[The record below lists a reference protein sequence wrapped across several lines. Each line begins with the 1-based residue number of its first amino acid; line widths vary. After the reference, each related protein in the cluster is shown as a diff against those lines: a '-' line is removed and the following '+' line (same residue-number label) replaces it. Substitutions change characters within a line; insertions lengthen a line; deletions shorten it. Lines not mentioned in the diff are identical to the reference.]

1 MLRQHFEWVWNYRP
15 PSDLFW
21 LAWWTW
27 SWYSVWPPIF
37 LTDITQFLL
46 AHGDV
51 ALTNDML
58 KDYKVGKAYEYFS
71 SGWLQEGYFLKAKS
85 NNNNNL
91 CILRTKC
98 SPSQTLD
105 DDPHNVYILCQRRW
119 WFDRRSLLFLYCR
132 VWNLCMFFLNSLSC
146 LCSANSGLLDNNR
159 RDCNQWWAILAEMFL
174 TNSWQ
179 NVVVT
184 MVSMNQYISI
194 MFEKCQFK
202 FLWKLMIGVL
212 Y

>member
-1 MLRQHFEWVWNYRP
+1 
-15 PSDLFW
+15 
-21 LAWWTW
+21 
-27 SWYSVWPPIF
+27 

-71 SGWLQEGYFLKAKS
+71 SGWLQEGYFLKATGKS

-105 DDPHNVYILCQRRW
+105 DDPHNV
-119 WFDRRSLLFLYCR
+119 
-132 VWNLCMFFLNSLSC
+132 
-146 LCSANSGLLDNNR
+146 
-159 RDCNQWWAILAEMFL
+159 
-174 TNSWQ
+174 
-179 NVVVT
+179 
-184 MVSMNQYISI
+184 
-194 MFEKCQFK
+194 
-202 FLWKLMIGVL
+202 
-212 Y
+212 